1 MDFIKKHYEKVILS
15 LVLLGVVG
23 ALVALPFVIAKDKA
37 DMEAMADIV
46 TPKPKDLPPL
56 DLSAE
61 NNILARMQTS
71 YALDLSTT
79 NKLFNPVT
87 WKKNEAGDLLK
98 ITSGHEIDAEA
109 AVVTNITPLYFI
121 LSLETVETNVGFRY
135 VIGVQRQ
142 GSRTHATQ
150 HQTRVASVGEK
161 EDFFTIM
168 QAKGDPAA
176 PDELLLKLP
185 ETGEVVS
192 LSKDKPFE
200 RAEDYIADMRFDPER
215 LAFHKQRV
223 GMQLEFGGD
232 VYNIVAIHQDEVILL
247 AQSNQKK
254 TILHFSR

>member
-87 WKKNEAGDLLK
+87 WKKNEA
-98 ITSGHEIDAEA
+98 E
-109 AVVTNITPLYFI
+109 
-121 LSLETVETNVGFRY
+121 
-135 VIGVQRQ
+135 RQ
-142 GSRTHATQ
+142 
-150 HQTRVASVGEK
+150 
-161 EDFFTIM
+161 
-168 QAKGDPAA
+168 
-176 PDELLLKLP
+176 
-185 ETGEVVS
+185 
-192 LSKDKPFE
+192 
-200 RAEDYIADMRFDPER
+200 
-215 LAFHKQRV
+215 
-223 GMQLEFGGD
+223 
-232 VYNIVAIHQDEVILL
+232 
-247 AQSNQKK
+247 
-254 TILHFSR
+254 

>member
-168 QAKGDPAA
+168 QAYCYFGYAVCAGMAA
-176 PDELLLKLP
+176 RSFNINNSVHGGKYTIIVLIFLAGNYSGMNKFIAGPL
-185 ETGEVVS
+185 TVFF
-192 LSKDKPFE
+192 LS
-200 RAEDYIADMRFDPER
+200 
-215 LAFHKQRV
+215 
-223 GMQLEFGGD
+223 GMKI
-232 VYNIVAIHQDEVILL
+232 Y
-247 AQSNQKK
+247 
-254 TILHFSR
+254 